1 MTLVVLFADGMHNEL
16 RPEPSA
22 LDTALW
28 LLGTATALGLF
39 VRALLRG
46 SGALGRGDSG

>member
-1 MTLVVLFADGMHNEL
+1 VIVLADGMHNDL
-16 RPEPSA
+16 PPDPSA

-28 LLGTATALGLF
+28 LLGTATALVLF
-39 VRALLRG
+39 IRALLRG